1 MLKKIFD
8 RVGATIALILLC
20 PILIIFSILVFVKLG
35 HPIFFKQNR
44 PGLKGS
50 IFPIYKFRT
59 MTDEV
64 DAGGTYKPDSERLTK
79 LGSFMRDFS
88 IDELPGLFCVL
99 KGDMSLVGPRPLL
112 VDYLPLY
119 TPAQARRHEVL
130 PGLTGWAQINGRNAI
145 SWEEKFRLDVWYVDN
160 QTFFLDVKILLKTA
174 FILFLRK
181 DISSVGE
188 VSGARFT
195 GTSKGSSNQG

>member
-1 MLKKIFD
+1 MLKKLFD
-8 RVGATIALILLC
+8 RLGAALGLVLLS
-20 PILIIFSILVFVKLG
+20 PILIFFSTLVFVKLG
-35 HPIFFKQNR
+35 RPIFFKQNR
-44 PGLKGS
+44 AGMNGS
-50 IFPIYKFRT
+50 IFIIYKFRT

-64 DAGGTYKPDSERLTK
+64 DADGVYKPDSERLTK

-119 TPAQARRHEVL
+119 TPSQARRHEVL

-160 QTFFLDVKILLKTA
+160 QAFFLDIKILLKTV

-195 GTSKGSSNQG
+195 GTSNGSSNN

>member
-8 RVGATIALILLC
+8 MVGATIALVLLG
-20 PILIIFSILVFVKLG
+20 PLLIFFSMLVFVKLG

-44 PGLKGS
+44 GGINGS
-50 IFPIYKFRT
+50 IFEIYKFRT

-64 DAGGTYKPDSERLTK
+64 DADGHYKPDSERLTK

-99 KGDMSLVGPRPLL
+99 KGDMSLVGPRPFL

-119 TPAQARRHEVL
+119 TPTQARRHEVL

-160 QTFFLDVKILLKTA
+160 RTFLLDMRILLKTL

-181 DISSVGE
+181 DISSIGE

-195 GTSKGSSNQG
+195 GTSEGSSNK

>member
-1 MLKKIFD
+1 MLKKLFD
-8 RVGATIALILLC
+8 RLGAALGLVLLS
-20 PILIIFSILVFVKLG
+20 PILIFFSTLVFVKLG
-35 HPIFFKQNR
+35 RPIFFKQNR
-44 PGLKGS
+44 AGLHGS
-50 IFPIYKFRT
+50 IFEIYKFRT

-64 DAGGTYKPDSERLTK
+64 DADGVYKPDSERLTK

-119 TPAQARRHEVL
+119 TPSQTRRHEVL

-160 QTFFLDVKILLKTA
+160 QTFPLDMKILLKTL

-181 DISSVGE
+181 DISSIGE

-195 GTSKGSSNQG
+195 GSSESSSDS

>member
-1 MLKKIFD
+1 MLKKLFD
-8 RVGATIALILLC
+8 RLGAALGLVLLS
-20 PILIIFSILVFVKLG
+20 PILIFFSTLVFVKLG
-35 HPIFFKQNR
+35 RPIFFKQNR
-44 PGLKGS
+44 AGMNGS
-50 IFPIYKFRT
+50 IFIIYKFRT

-64 DAGGTYKPDSERLTK
+64 DADGVYKPDSERLTK

-119 TPAQARRHEVL
+119 TPSQARRHEVL

-160 QTFFLDVKILLKTA
+160 QAFFLDIKILLKTV

-188 VSGARFT
+188 VSGAKFT
-195 GTSKGSSNQG
+195 GTSNGSSNN

>member
-1 MLKKIFD
+1 M
-8 RVGATIALILLC
+8 
-20 PILIIFSILVFVKLG
+20 
-35 HPIFFKQNR
+35 
-44 PGLKGS
+44 
-50 IFPIYKFRT
+50 
-59 MTDEV
+59 
-64 DAGGTYKPDSERLTK
+64 
-79 LGSFMRDFS
+79 
-88 IDELPGLFCVL
+88 

-119 TPAQARRHEVL
+119 TPSQARRHEVL

-160 QTFFLDVKILLKTA
+160 QAFFLDIKILLKTV

-195 GTSKGSSNQG
+195 GTSNGSSNN